1 LKEAVHGAACAT
13 EIHGPGRRE

>member
-1 LKEAVHGAACAT
+1 LKEAVHGAACDT